1 MAKIILP
8 GFGIA
13 GYRSFGRDMQ
23 YSGHLGPVTL
33 LAGQNNSG
41 KSNFLR
47 LLTLASSGRDELTEL
62 DRPQGQAAYCL
73 YAVPFDARARVA
85 SITSERN
92 WLPGPSRM
100 IAELFEH
107 PSICHDDL
115 TWITYQINGTI
126 DLDQFKEVVSHF
138 GNSKLIQ
145 ICRDL
150 HFGHVS
156 GADDSSGQANM
167 RTIAQAVLPRSPWPG
182 RDSVETIEAFRQI
195 LPSHE
200 NEPGVGNH
208 EGLGLL
214 PRLQRLQNPPAET
227 YARDTA
233 KFAAINHFLRNILD
247 DEGARLEVR
256 HDARTLN
263 VFHSGRTLP
272 LENLGTGVH
281 QVIILAAAATVTE
294 GKIVCIEE
302 PEVHLHP
309 VYQRKFIRYLT
320 QETENQYLIA
330 THSAHMLDH
339 MSAKILHVR
348 HDGHTT
354 SLEPAVTPSELSGVC
369 ADLGYR
375 PSDLLQTNAIIWVE
389 GPSDRIYISHWI
401 RLVDPS
407 WIEGLH
413 YSIMFYGGGLLNHLS
428 VDDSEIHDFIKLRL
442 LNRFMSIIIDSDKS
456 SARGKLNDTK
466 QRVRQAFD
474 SDATDGFSWISDG
487 YTIEN
492 YVPEELLRSVVS
504 EIHPH
509 ATIRWTGDKWQN
521 PLMLTGRTGKSTAPD
536 KNRIARTVCERWSEP
551 PASSSHLGKMIRKCI
566 EFVKEANRTSG
577 HATQ

>member
-13 GYRSFGRDMQ
+13 GYRSFGSEMQ
-23 YSGHLGPVTL
+23 YSGLLGPVTL

-41 KSNFLR
+41 KSNFMR
-47 LLTLASSGRDELTEL
+47 LLTLASSGRDELTPL
-62 DRPQGQAAYCL
+62 DRPHGQTAYCL
-73 YAVPFDARARVA
+73 YSVPFDARESVGKAAV
-85 SITSERN
+85 ERN
-92 WLPGPSRM
+92 WLPGPARM
-100 IAELFEH
+100 TAELFEH
-107 PSICHDDL
+107 PSIFRDGL
-115 TWITYQINGTI
+115 TWINYRLDGSV
-126 DLDQFKEVVSHF
+126 DLDQFREVVAHF

-145 ICRDL
+145 ICQEFHL
-150 HFGHVS
+150 GYVS
-156 GADDSSGQANM
+156 GPEASSGLGNM
-167 RTIAQAVLPRSPWPG
+167 RTIAQLVLPRSPWTG
-182 RDSVETIEAFRQI
+182 RGSVENIEAFRQI
-195 LPSHE
+195 LPSLDDDTA
-200 NEPGVGNH
+200 NGNH

-227 YARDTA
+227 YAQDTA

-247 DEGARLEVR
+247 DDTARLEVR

-263 VFHSGRTLP
+263 VFHNGRTLP

-320 QETENQYLIA
+320 RETGNQYLIA

-339 MSAKILHVR
+339 ASAKILHVR

-354 SLEPAVTPSELSGVC
+354 SLEPAVTPSELSRVC

-375 PSDLLQTNAIIWVE
+375 PSDLLQTNAVIWVE

-401 RLVDPS
+401 RMVEPK

-413 YSIMFYGGGLLNHLS
+413 YSIMFYGGGLLNHLTA
-428 VDDSEIHDFIKLRL
+428 DDSEISDFINLRL
-442 LNRFMSIIIDSDKS
+442 LNRFMSIVIDSDKKS
-456 SARGKLNDTK
+456 SRARLNDTK
-466 QRVRQAFD
+466 QRVRDAFD
-474 SDATDGFSWISDG
+474 SSAMDGFAWISDG

-492 YVPEELLRSVVS
+492 YIPEEILRSVIS
-504 EIHPH
+504 EVHPN
-509 ATIRWTGDKWQN
+509 ATILWNGDKWRN
-521 PLMLTGRTGKSTAPD
+521 PLELRGRTAPPD
-536 KNRIARTVCERWSEP
+536 KNRIARMVCERWVEP
-551 PASSSHLGKMIRKCI
+551 PSNNSHLGKMIRKCV
-566 EFVKEANRTSG
+566 ELVTEANRTSG
-577 HATQ
+577 QTFR